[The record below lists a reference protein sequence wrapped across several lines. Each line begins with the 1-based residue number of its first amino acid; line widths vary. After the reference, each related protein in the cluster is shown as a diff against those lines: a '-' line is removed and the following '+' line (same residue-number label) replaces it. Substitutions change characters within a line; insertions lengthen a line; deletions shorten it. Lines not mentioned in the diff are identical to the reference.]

1 MLLLCL
7 PVTNEM
13 IHYGTTFISFE
24 FMTIASYM
32 PYYQRLY
39 SLGARKIVVVNVGPI
54 GCIPYLRDTQNL
66 GGSGCV
72 ALANQLAQGFNTKLK
87 DLVTDLSK
95 NLEGSLFVYADAYR
109 IVNNIVSNY
118 KSYGI
123 TKILSSNFTYFCYGS

>member
-1 MLLLCL
+1 MV
-7 PVTNEM
+7 P
-13 IHYGTTFISFE
+13 
-24 FMTIASYM
+24 IASYM
-32 PYYQRLY
+32 LYYQRLY

-87 DLVTDLSK
+87 DLVADLSK

-109 IVNNIVSNY
+109 IVNDIVSNY

-123 TKILSSNFTYFCYGS
+123 TKIFFHQILLIFVMVLNLFSSFFSALTVLYKHIFLF